1 VLDAGTIVAGYR
13 VDGVL
18 GQGGMAVVYRAT
30 QLSLNRTVALK
41 LLAGELSDDPSFRE
55 RFRREGQL
63 QAALDHM
70 HIVPV
75 YEAGET
81 EFGLFLAM
89 RLITGSTLKEL
100 ILTNALTP
108 RRTLRILAQ
117 VAQALDSA
125 HDAGLIHRD
134 VKPQN
139 ILIGQGDQV
148 YLADFGLIK
157 SHDEAAL
164 TSPGQ
169 FMGTI
174 DYVAPEQIQGE
185 PASAASDCYALT
197 AVMYECLSGRVPFPH
212 DAEAAV
218 LHDHIVTPPPRLSE
232 VRPDLSPALDDVIAA
247 GMAKNPALRPPASE
261 LIKAA
266 ARAVSSSAD
275 PSSADS
281 EVAPPGQPTRISGIA
296 GDGLAGDPTWQLT
309 RGHGQTTAAAAT
321 AATTGG
327 ETRISREEDSGPALT
342 APASET
348 REPVGARRAA
358 SGWLAGLVLIAL
370 AAAAVAG
377 YLVGHPD
384 RAQAV
389 SFANSAAGGALQVSF
404 PSGWHTGADTAVIP
418 GLRLQSAVGL
428 TDGDGASFL
437 AGTVT
442 SVNGAALLPAA
453 LQSRIRGGR
462 SAADTVLL
470 GSLRVRRYA
479 GLAVRGAPGPVTLY
493 VLPTSS
499 GVATLA
505 CVIGRNPRASAAT
518 QCAQIAATL
527 RLHGTRALSL
537 APSPA
542 YARAVGGA
550 LQTLRTATQ
559 GPTHALSAAHTRK
572 AQATASSGL
581 SAAYAAATHTL
592 GALAAPPQAAGS
604 QRQIVSAL
612 GRLRDG
618 YSAAAA
624 AARSGSANAYR
635 AATRDITR
643 SSGALRR
650 GLDGF
655 RQAGYQIAS

>member
-63 QAALDHM
+63 QAGLDHL

-100 ILTNALTP
+100 ILANALTP

-125 HDAGLIHRD
+125 HEAGLIHRD

-212 DAEAAV
+212 DNEAAV
-218 LHDHIVTPPPRLSE
+218 LHDHIVTAPPRLSE

-266 ARAVSSSAD
+266 ARAVSTGADSSSAE
-275 PSSADS
+275 S
-281 EVAPPGQPTRISGIA
+281 EAAPLGQPTRISGIA
-296 GDGLAGDPTWQLT
+296 GDDPAGDSTWQLT
-309 RGHGQTTAAAAT
+309 RGHGQINA
-321 AATTGG
+321 AATTGD
-327 ETRISREEDSGPALT
+327 ETRISREEDGGPAVT
-342 APASET
+342 APAAET
-348 REPVGARRAA
+348 PKAVGPPRAA
-358 SGWLAGLVLIAL
+358 SGWLAGLVVIAL

-377 YLVGHPD
+377 YLVGHPG

-442 SVNGAALLPAA
+442 SVNGPALLPAA
-453 LQSRIRGGR
+453 LQSHISGGR

-470 GSLRVRRYA
+470 GSLRASRYA
-479 GLAVRGAPGPVTLY
+479 GLAVKGVPGPVTLY

-505 CVIGRNPRASAAT
+505 CVIGRDPRAGAAT

-550 LQTLRTATQ
+550 LQTLRAATQ
-559 GPTHALSAAHTRK
+559 GPAQALSAAHTRK

-581 SAAYAAATHTL
+581 SAAYGTATHTL
-592 GALAAPPQAAGS
+592 GALTAPPQATGS
-604 QRQIVSAL
+604 QRQIVVAL

-618 YSAAAA
+618 YAAAAA
-624 AARSGSANAYR
+624 AARSGSAHAYR

-643 SSGALRR
+643 SSGALGR
-650 GLDGF
+650 GLDGLH
-655 RQAGYQIAS
+655 QAGYQIAS

>member
-63 QAALDHM
+63 QAGLDHL

-100 ILTNALTP
+100 ILANALTP

-125 HDAGLIHRD
+125 HEAGLIHRD

-148 YLADFGLIK
+148 YLADF
-157 SHDEAAL
+157 
-164 TSPGQ
+164 
-169 FMGTI
+169 
-174 DYVAPEQIQGE
+174 APEQIQGE

-218 LHDHIVTPPPRLSE
+218 LHDHIVTAPPRLSE

-266 ARAVSSSAD
+266 ARAVSTGADSSSAE
-275 PSSADS
+275 S
-281 EVAPPGQPTRISGIA
+281 EAAPLGQPTRISGIA
-296 GDGLAGDPTWQLT
+296 GDDPAGDSTWQLT
-309 RGHGQTTAAAAT
+309 RGHGQINA
-321 AATTGG
+321 AATTGD
-327 ETRISREEDSGPALT
+327 ETRISREEDGGPAVT
-342 APASET
+342 APAAET
-348 REPVGARRAA
+348 PKAVGPPRAA
-358 SGWLAGLVLIAL
+358 SGWLAGLVVIAL

-377 YLVGHPD
+377 YLVGHPG

-442 SVNGAALLPAA
+442 SVNGPALLPAA
-453 LQSRIRGGR
+453 LQSHISGGR

-470 GSLRVRRYA
+470 GSLRASRYA
-479 GLAVRGAPGPVTLY
+479 GLAVKGVPGPVTLY

-505 CVIGRNPRASAAT
+505 CVIGRDPRAGAAT

-550 LQTLRTATQ
+550 LQTLRAATQ
-559 GPTHALSAAHTRK
+559 GPTQALSAAHTRK

-581 SAAYAAATHTL
+581 SAAYGTATHTL
-592 GALAAPPQAAGS
+592 GALTAPPQATGS
-604 QRQIVSAL
+604 QRQIVVAL

-618 YSAAAA
+618 YAAAAA
-624 AARSGSANAYR
+624 AARSGSAHAYR

-643 SSGALRR
+643 SSGALGR
-650 GLDGF
+650 GLDGLH
-655 RQAGYQIAS
+655 QAGYQIAS